1 MPVVTRADCTQTNVQ
16 ESYKFTKTDSG
27 YIPTIEKVK
36 LQYQAC
42 QGAGDQDNDLSAF
55 VVGLASGSST
65 SDNEN
70 VNEDDN
76 TCLEQQIRD
85 AIGNITNEIDFDP
98 NQSQI
103 DAIAWAF
110 QRQVSFIRG
119 PPGTGKTRVAA
130 LPVKTALELK
140 SSSVDA
146 TNVPSDDKINSDDEK
161 SK

>member
-1 MPVVTRADCTQTNVQ
+1 M
-16 ESYKFTKTDSG
+16 
-27 YIPTIEKVK
+27 
-36 LQYQAC
+36 
-42 QGAGDQDNDLSAF
+42 
-55 VVGLASGSST
+55 VGLASGSST

-119 PPGTGKTRVAA
+119 PPGTGKTRV
-130 LPVKTALELK
+130 L
-140 SSSVDA
+140 
-146 TNVPSDDKINSDDEK
+146 
-161 SK
+161 SKQH